1 LVKWGVMEC
10 RHCGREFRTEQALAG
25 HLRAVRQK
33 EKSKR
38 NGKGNGGEEGQILS
52 LAAKGVPVETLVYR
66 MSVPE
71 LRDGQQEIYN
81 EGFRNGMM
89 TVLLGI
95 RMAQELSSMA
105 IAQASPLIKMAQEMR
120 QAEGQAAHAAAQEAA
135 ASAAERVQQALAP
148 LLSSAQKPD
157 IALAPNPLQGLMA
170 RMMERTLS
178 PLLERMIAA
187 FFPVLSSSPSPSPSS
202 SLTSD
207 WPPDTVFKGKEE
219 W

>member
-1 LVKWGVMEC
+1 MEC
-10 RHCGREFRTEQALAG
+10 RHCGREFQTQAALAG

-33 EKSKR
+33 EKNRK
-38 NGKGNGGEEGQILS
+38 NGKGNGKEENQILS
-52 LAAKGVPVETLVYR
+52 LAVKGTPVETLVYQ

-135 ASAAERVQQALAP
+135 AAAEGVASRVQQSLAP
-148 LLSSAQKPD
+148 LLSSIQKPD

-170 RMMERTLS
+170 RLMERSLS
-178 PLLERMIAA
+178 PLLEKMISA
-187 FFPVLSSSPSPSPSS
+187 FFPALSLSSSPSSSS
-202 SLTSD
+202 SLSE
-207 WPPDTVFKGKEE
+207 WPPDTVFKSKEE

>member
-1 LVKWGVMEC
+1 M
-10 RHCGREFRTEQALAG
+10 
-25 HLRAVRQK
+25 
-33 EKSKR
+33 
-38 NGKGNGGEEGQILS
+38 S
-52 LAAKGVPVETLVYR
+52 LAVKGTPVETLVYQ

-135 ASAAERVQQALAP
+135 AAAAEGVASRVQQSLAP
-148 LLSSAQKPD
+148 LLSSIQKPD

-170 RMMERTLS
+170 RLMERSLS
-178 PLLERMIAA
+178 PLLEKMISA
-187 FFPVLSSSPSPSPSS
+187 FFPALSLSSSPSSSS
-202 SLTSD
+202 SLSE
-207 WPPDTVFKGKEE
+207 WPPDTVFKSKEE

>member
-1 LVKWGVMEC
+1 MEC
-10 RHCGREFRTEQALAG
+10 RHCGREFRNEQALAG

-33 EKSKR
+33 ERNRKNGR
-38 NGKGNGGEEGQILS
+38 GNGKEENQILS
-52 LAAKGVPVETLVYR
+52 LAAKGAPVEALVYQ

-81 EGFRNGMM
+81 EGFRNGMI

-105 IAQASPLIKMAQEMR
+105 IAQAAPLIRMAQEMR

-135 ASAAERVQQALAP
+135 AAAAEGVGSRVQQALAP
-148 LLSSAQKPD
+148 LLSSLQKPD
-157 IALAPNPLQGLMA
+157 IALTPNPLQGLMA

-178 PLLERMIAA
+178 PLLERMVSAL
-187 FFPVLSSSPSPSPSS
+187 FPGLSSSPSPSSPSPFPS
-202 SLTSD
+202 E
-207 WPPDTVFKGKEE
+207 WPPDTVFRSKEE
-219 W
+219 WQK

>member
-1 LVKWGVMEC
+1 MEC

-25 HLRAVRQK
+25 HMRAVRQK
-33 EKSKR
+33 EKGKR
-38 NGKGNGGEEGQILS
+38 NGKGNGDEEGQILS

-105 IAQASPLIKMAQEMR
+105 IAQAAPLIKMAQEMR

-135 ASAAERVQQALAP
+135 AAAAEGVGSRVQQALAP
-148 LLSSAQKPD
+148 LLSSIQKPD

-178 PLLERMIAA
+178 PLLERMLSA
-187 FFPVLSSSPSPSPSS
+187 FFPGLSSSPSPSSPSPF
-202 SLTSD
+202 TSD
-207 WPPDTVFKGKEE
+207 WPPDTAFRSKEE